1 MACKPSRIKTGG
13 RAFFVLTGGFIME
26 QNQRFLLEKPVFPLL
41 VSMAVPVMLSMLINS
56 LYNVVDNIWV
66 SRLGTDAIT
75 AVSLAFPLQ
84 NIIMALG
91 VGLGVGVSSLISMSL
106 GAGNRNKAD
115 HLASAGLSLA
125 LIHCLLFI
133 ALGIFITRP
142 FLGMFTDNPQIF
154 EWACS
159 YTFIVLCLSSGQVLQ
174 MYMEKLF
181 QGVGRMK
188 TTMFLMA
195 SGCLINIV
203 LDPILIFG
211 WFGAPAMGVSGAAV
225 ATVIGQFG
233 ALLLYILVYLK
244 TNLGVSIRP
253 RLMNLNREL
262 IRSIYSIAIP
272 SSLLLAMPS
281 LLTGILNGILTTFGS
296 VYVAAF
302 GLYFKLQ
309 TFVNLPCNGLLQG
322 MRPIIGYNYGAERHD
337 RVRSTIRCSLGLVTV
352 VTLTGTIASIFF
364 PGPILRIFDADPELM
379 QYGTEALRMI
389 GPSFLISSVAFIAA
403 GVFEALGQGRPSL
416 IISLLRQLVI
426 IVPLGWILSRFM
438 GPAGIWI
445 SFPIAELIAAVI
457 AWKMMGKIYADH
469 PENTH

>member
-56 LYNVVDNIWV
+56 LYNVVDSIWV

-154 EWACS
+154 EWAYS

-322 MRPIIGYNYGAERHD
+322 MRPI
-337 RVRSTIRCSLGLVTV
+337 
-352 VTLTGTIASIFF
+352 FF

-416 IISLLRQLVI
+416 IVSLLRQLVI

>member
-1 MACKPSRIKTGG
+1 
-13 RAFFVLTGGFIME
+13 ME

-56 LYNVVDNIWV
+56 LYNVVDSIWV

-154 EWACS
+154 EWAYS
-159 YTFIVLCLSSGQVLQ
+159 YTFIVLCLSSRSVLRNVH
-174 MYMEKLF
+174 
-181 QGVGRMK
+181 GK
-188 TTMFLMA
+188 TL
-195 SGCLINIV
+195 SGCRADENHHVSHGKRLSDQHCFRS
-203 LDPILIFG
+203 DPIFG

-262 IRSIYSIAIP
+262 IHSSIYSIAIP

-322 MRPIIGYNYGAERHD
+322 MRPIIGYNAAAERHD

-364 PGPILRIFDADPELM
+364 PGPIRRVHADPELM

-403 GVFEALGQGRPSL
+403 G
-416 IISLLRQLVI
+416 
-426 IVPLGWILSRFM
+426 
-438 GPAGIWI
+438 
-445 SFPIAELIAAVI
+445 SF
-457 AWKMMGKIYADH
+457 
-469 PENTH
+469 

>member
-1 MACKPSRIKTGG
+1 
-13 RAFFVLTGGFIME
+13 ME
-26 QNQRFLLEKPVFPLL
+26 QNQRFLLEKPIFPLL
-41 VSMAVPVMLSMLINS
+41 FSMSVPVMLSMLINS
-56 LYNVVDNIWV
+56 LYNIVDSIWV

-91 VGLGVGVSSLISMSL
+91 VGLGVGVSSLISISL
-106 GAGNRNKAD
+106 GAENRKRAD
-115 HLASAGLSLA
+115 HLASVGLSLA

-133 ALGIFITRP
+133 VLGIFITKP
-142 FLGMFTDNPQIF
+142 FLGMFTENPIIF
-154 EWACS
+154 QWACS
-159 YTFIVLCLSSGQVLQ
+159 YTSIVLCLSSGQVLQ

-211 WFGAPAMGVSGAAV
+211 WFGAPAMGVSGAAA

-233 ALLLYILVYLK
+233 ALLLYILVYAK
-244 TNLGVSIRP
+244 INLGVSIHP
-253 RLMNLNREL
+253 RLMAPDRDL
-262 IRSIYSIAIP
+262 IRSIYNISIP

-281 LLTGILNGILTTFGS
+281 LLTGILNGILTAFGS

-309 TFVNLPCNGLLQG
+309 TFVNLPGNGLIQG
-322 MRPIIGYNYGAERHD
+322 MRPIIGYNYGAGKHD
-337 RVRSTIRCSLGLVTV
+337 RVRSTIRCSLGLITV
-352 VTLTGTIASIFF
+352 ITLTGTIASLFF
-364 PGPILRIFDADPELM
+364 PGPVLRLFDADPELM
-379 QYGTEALRMI
+379 RYGTEALRMI
-389 GPSFLISSVAFIAA
+389 GPSFLISSVGIIAS

-445 SFPIAELIAAVI
+445 SFPVAELIAAVA
-457 AWKMMGKIYADH
+457 AWRMMGKI
-469 PENTH
+469 TH

>member
-1 MACKPSRIKTGG
+1 M
-13 RAFFVLTGGFIME
+13 
-26 QNQRFLLEKPVFPLL
+26 NQRFLLEKPVFPLL

-56 LYNVVDNIWV
+56 LYNVVDSIWV

-281 LLTGILNGILTTFGS
+281 LLTGHFKWNPALPFGMRLN
-296 VYVAAF
+296 VAAF

-322 MRPIIGYNYGAERHD
+322 MRPIIGYNYGAKRHD

-364 PGPILRIFDADPELM
+364 PGPILRIF
-379 QYGTEALRMI
+379 
-389 GPSFLISSVAFIAA
+389 
-403 GVFEALGQGRPSL
+403 
-416 IISLLRQLVI
+416 
-426 IVPLGWILSRFM
+426 
-438 GPAGIWI
+438 
-445 SFPIAELIAAVI
+445 
-457 AWKMMGKIYADH
+457 
-469 PENTH
+469 